1 MSNGKGMFLKRLNLN
16 NFRNYREAELCLDS
30 RKVIIVG
37 DNAQGKSNLLEGI
50 QLLSSLKSYRT
61 SREQDLV
68 YNQQGYAEISAEVEG
83 HHGDYNLRIRLP
95 VKGKRELW
103 VNGQKLSRNLDFLGI
118 VNTVLFSSLDIELV
132 RNAPEY
138 RREWLDNLLLQ
149 LEPIYTAILK
159 EYNKVLKQRNSLLKL
174 WKNRGITS
182 SEMLEMKIWEEK
194 LAENACRV
202 MRRRKRAIE
211 RLKPL
216 AQLWHNKLSDD
227 REKLEIIY
235 QPNVEF
241 EERDD
246 VEKIKEKIREKLEL
260 KREAE
265 IQLGATLVGIHRDDI
280 GFFINGKSVRN
291 YGSSGQQR
299 TLLLSLKLGELQVIE
314 QIVGQTPLLLL
325 DDVMAELDL
334 QRQNNLLHCLG
345 SRFQTFI
352 TTTHLDYF
360 CDSIIKEAQI
370 VKVEQ
375 GCLLY

>member
-1 MSNGKGMFLKRLNLN
+1 MFLRRLNLSH
-16 NFRNYREAELCLDS
+16 FRNYRDAELSLDS

-50 QLLSSLKSYRT
+50 QFLSTLKSYRT

-68 YNQQGYAEISAEVEG
+68 YNQQGNAEIGADIIR
-83 HHGDYNLRIRLP
+83 HHGDYNLGIRIP

-103 VNGQKLSRNLDFLGI
+103 VNGQRLSRHIDFLGI
-118 VNTVLFSSLDIELV
+118 VNTVLFSSLDTDLV

-149 LEPIYTAILK
+149 LEPIYTAILR
-159 EYNKVLKQRNSLLKL
+159 EYNQVIKQRNSLLRL
-174 WKNRGITS
+174 WRNRGITN
-182 SEMLEMKIWEEK
+182 SEMLEMRIWEEK

-216 AQLWHNKLSDD
+216 AQLWHNKLSDEK
-227 REKLEIIY
+227 EKLEIIY

-241 EERDD
+241 EEEEE
-246 VEKIKEKIREKLEL
+246 VEKIRGRIREKLEM
-260 KREAE
+260 KRNTE
-265 IQLGATLVGIHRDDI
+265 IQFGATLVGVHRDDI
-280 GFFINGKSVRN
+280 GFFINGKSVRH

-299 TLLLSLKLGELQVIE
+299 TLVLALKLGEIQLIE
-314 QIVGQTPLLLL
+314 QVVGETPLLLL

-352 TTTHLDYF
+352 TTTHLNHF
-360 CDSIIKEAQI
+360 CDSIIQDAQI

-375 GCLLY
+375 GRLLY